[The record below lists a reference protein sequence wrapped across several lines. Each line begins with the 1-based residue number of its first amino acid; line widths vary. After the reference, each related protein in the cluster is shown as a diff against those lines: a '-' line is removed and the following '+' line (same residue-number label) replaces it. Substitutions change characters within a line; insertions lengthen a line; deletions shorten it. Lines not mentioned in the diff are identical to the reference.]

1 MDLRKIKTLI
11 SLFEESNLDEMEVT
25 AEEESIRLVRNRPP
39 ASAPPAVYYGSP
51 GNATHRPGAA
61 PAGPA
66 PDPATPA
73 PSGSGEGSAEAVPA
87 EDQAP
92 ANAVPSPL
100 VGTFYR
106 KPSPDA
112 EAFVKI
118 GDKVKQGDTLC
129 IIEAMKVMNQIKA
142 PHAGRVVNI
151 LVDDGAPVEYG
162 QPLVVLE

>member
-1 MDLRKIKTLI
+1 M
-11 SLFEESNLDEMEVT
+11 
-25 AEEESIRLVRNRPP
+25 PP
-39 ASAPPAVYYGSP
+39 AD
-51 GNATHRPGAA
+51 AA
-61 PAGPA
+61 A
-66 PDPATPA
+66 
-73 PSGSGEGSAEAVPA
+73 A

-112 EAFVKI
+112 EPFVKI
-118 GDKVKQGDTLC
+118 GDKVKPGDTLC
-129 IIEAMKVMNQIKA
+129 IIEAMMKVMNQIKA

-162 QPLVVLE
+162 QPLVVLD